1 VDIGNVRLDNKRC
14 FLIIGMS
21 WIYASKAMAERLPPL
36 NALRTFEA
44 AARHLSF
51 TKAAAE
57 LFVTQAAV
65 SHQIK
70 ALEEYLGMPLF
81 RRLNRALM
89 LTDEGQALL
98 PHVRGAF
105 DQLAEGVRQ
114 LRQRH
119 SSGVLTISV
128 LPSLATT
135 WLIPRLRRFQ
145 SAHPEIEVHMTATER
160 LVDFAR
166 EPVDAGI
173 RYGLGSW
180 PGLRAERLLSA
191 DMIPVCSPQ
200 LLDGPQPL
208 RTPEDLVHHQ
218 LLHVLNA
225 QDDWRMWLTAAG
237 VKGVDPDRGLRFDH
251 TALAI
256 QAALN
261 GMGVAMGPSSLVGED
276 LASGRLVEPF
286 DLELPTDSAYY
297 FVVPEAA
304 ADQAKVKAFR
314 RWLLEEAAAS
324 RAQRHPDTIAAMPE
338 RGLFA
343 LVDKGRSG

>member
-1 VDIGNVRLDNKRC
+1 
-14 FLIIGMS
+14 MT
-21 WIYASKAMAERLPPL
+21 ERLPPL

-70 ALEEYLGMPLF
+70 TLEDHLGMPLF

-98 PHVRGAF
+98 PFVRDAF
-105 DQLAEGVRQ
+105 DQLADGVRR
-114 LRQRH
+114 LRQGQ

-128 LPSLATT
+128 LPSIAST
-135 WLIPRLRRFQ
+135 WLIPRLRDFQ
-145 SAHPEIEVHMTATER
+145 TRHPEIEVHMTTSER

-173 RYGLGSW
+173 RYGLGHW
-180 PGLRAERLLSA
+180 PGLRVERLLSA
-191 DMIPVCSPQ
+191 EMIPVCSPA
-200 LLDGPQPL
+200 LLEGPHPL
-208 RTPEDLVHHQ
+208 RTPDDLVHHQ

-225 QDDWRMWLTAAG
+225 PDDWRMWLTAAG
-237 VKGVDPDRGLRFDH
+237 VKGVDPDRGLKFDH

-256 QAALN
+256 QAALS
-261 GMGVAMGPSSLVGED
+261 GMGVAMGPGPLVDHD
-276 LASGRLVEPF
+276 LAAGRLVEPF
-286 DLELPTDSAYY
+286 DLELPSNSAYY
-297 FVVPEAA
+297 FVAPETS
-304 ADQAKVKAFR
+304 ADQPKIKAFR
-314 RWLLEEAAAS
+314 DWLRAQAAA
-324 RAQRHPDTIAAMPE
+324 P
-338 RGLFA
+338 
-343 LVDKGRSG
+343 RSDSGDHSGEP

>member
-1 VDIGNVRLDNKRC
+1 
-14 FLIIGMS
+14 MT
-21 WIYASKAMAERLPPL
+21 ERLPPL

-70 ALEEYLGMPLF
+70 ALEEHLGMPLF

-98 PHVRGAF
+98 PYVRDAF
-105 DQLAEGVRQ
+105 DQLSEGVRR
-114 LRQRH
+114 LRQGQ

-128 LPSLATT
+128 LPSLASA

-145 SAHPEIEVHMTATER
+145 TRHPDIEVHMTATER

-173 RYGLGSW
+173 RYGRGRW
-180 PGLRAERLLSA
+180 AGLRVKRLLSA
-191 DMIPVCSPQ
+191 EMLPVCSPS
-200 LLDGPQPL
+200 LLEGPYPL
-208 RTPEDLVHHQ
+208 RTPDDLVHHQ

-225 QDDWRMWLTAAG
+225 LDDWRMWLTAAG
-237 VKGVDPDRGLRFDH
+237 VEGVDPDRGLKFDH

-261 GMGVAMGPSSLVGED
+261 GLGVALGAGPLVERD
-276 LASGRLVEPF
+276 LAAGRLVEPF
-286 DLELPTDSAYY
+286 DFEMPSDSAYY
-297 FVVPEAA
+297 FVAPEST
-304 ADQAKVKAFR
+304 ADQPKIKAFQD
-314 RWLLEEAAAS
+314 WLLEEVATVPNDRLPYLA
-324 RAQRHPDTIAAMPE
+324 D
-338 RGLFA
+338 G
-343 LVDKGRSG
+343 